1 MRDFYLL
8 MGVILFWFSQ
18 LKAQTVL
25 KFTINQSPELVAN
38 AGSDK
43 SISKG
48 SYTTLGGSPTASGGS
63 GIYTY
68 SWTPAEGL
76 SKTTIANP
84 IASPLKTTT
93 YTLTLNDGK
102 KCTKTSSTVITVNSL
117 GIQDVEAEKNLR
129 IFPNPNNGSFLITSE
144 KSLSDGNVMIEVFNV
159 YGQLIYSENI
169 SENWNK
175 WNKAIILPN
184 KSSGIYL
191 LKLSGSKLNIIKTI
205 MIQ

>member
-8 MGVILFWFSQ
+8 LGVILLGFSP
-18 LKAQTVL
+18 LKAQTIL
-25 KFTINQSPELVAN
+25 QFTINQSPELLAN

-43 SISKG
+43 AISKG
-48 SYTTLGGSPTASGGS
+48 SNTILGGAPTASGGS
-63 GIYTY
+63 VVYTY
-68 SWTPAEGL
+68 LWTPAEGL
-76 SKTTIANP
+76 SNTTIANP
-84 IASPLKTTT
+84 IASPLQTTT

-144 KSLSDGNVMIEVFNV
+144 KSLSDGNVLIEVFNIN
-159 YGQLIYSENI
+159 GMLIYSENI

-175 WNKAIILPN
+175 WNKAIILPH

-191 LKLSGSKLNIIKTI
+191 LKLSGSKLNIFKTI